1 MIPSST
7 APLETVTW
15 QQELA
20 AAIRTPRE
28 LLQRLALGTHPIAG
42 DVAIDRAFPTR
53 VPRYFVSLMRR
64 GDPADPLL
72 AQVLSRR
79 AEHLT
84 VDGFGQDPVGDL
96 DATREPGLLQ
106 KYHGRALLV
115 TTGACA
121 VHCRY
126 CFRRHFPY
134 AEQAPRVDGE
144 AVAARLQAMTEIDE
158 LILSGGDPLML
169 SDRRIGDLVT
179 ALSHVRHLRRLRI
192 HTRLPVV
199 LPSRI
204 TPSLLAAFRHLTIP
218 VAWVIHANHPN
229 EVTPVLAAAVSRLRA
244 SGATVLNQSVL
255 LKSVN
260 DDADTLARLS
270 ESLFDIGVLPYY
282 LHLLDPVAGAA
293 HFDVGERR
301 AGFLVRELRARLPG
315 YLVPRV
321 VREVPG
327 DVGKRPIAGS

>member
-7 APLETVTW
+7 ATLKTETW

-28 LLQRLALGTHPIAG
+28 LLGHLALSTQPIVG
-42 DVAIDRAFPTR
+42 DVAIDRAFPMR

-96 DATREPGLLQ
+96 TAAREHGLLQ
-106 KYHGRALLV
+106 KYRGRALLL

-134 AEQAPRVDGE
+134 AGQTPRADWQ
-144 AVAARLQAMTEIDE
+144 AVAVRLRAMTEIDE

-169 SDRRIGDLVT
+169 SDHRLEELLIAVSGVP
-179 ALSHVRHLRRLRI
+179 HLRRLRI

-204 TPSLLAAFRHLTIP
+204 TPSLLAAFRHASTPL
-218 VAWVIHANHPN
+218 VWVLHANHPN
-229 EVTPVLAAAVSRLRA
+229 EITASLATAVSRLRA

-255 LKSVN
+255 LKNVN
-260 DDADTLARLS
+260 DHADTLARLS

-293 HFDVGERR
+293 HFDVGEQR
-301 AGFLVRELRARLPG
+301 AGALFQDLRARLPG
-315 YLVPRV
+315 YLIPRM

-327 DVGKRPIAGS
+327 DIGKRPIERY